1 MRNNIAIEQVQEKN
15 VRLLAAPK
23 AIYSWAKMIFGFQLV
38 LSGPVIIVLSFLSI
52 YDSIFVSITNAYSVL
67 LSFLGVL
74 FFSENITKYKEMAAS
89 VQEEFDCRVFRIPWN
104 RVMVSERL
112 TPEQINGWSKNVI
125 ENNEKKNKVLNW
137 YKDFPEVFPYHAAR
151 IVAQKYNTNWDMDL
165 RNSFSNTLNFVS
177 YLLIIA
183 ILSISL
189 INNMSVSGLFQ
200 VLLPVLPMTILLVSF
215 YDDNKKAIK
224 NLGGLKNELDE
235 AWSDILHSKR
245 RVEELEYIARSVQD
259 SIYLHRSSSPLIF
272 DWFYDLKSKQQQD
285 NADCLVEQLAEEYIS
300 SQK

>member
-1 MRNNIAIEQVQEKN
+1 MGNNIAIEQVQEKN
-15 VRLLAAPK
+15 VRYLAAPR
-23 AIYSWAKMIFGFQLV
+23 AIYTKAKMIFGLQLV
-38 LSGPVIIVLSFLSI
+38 LSGPVVMVLSFLSI
-52 YDSIFVSITNAYSVL
+52 YSSMFVLITNTYNVI
-67 LSFLGVL
+67 LSFLGVW
-74 FFSENITKYKEMAAS
+74 FFSRNISKYKEMAAS

-125 ENNEKKNKVLNW
+125 ENNKKKNNVLNW
-137 YKDFPEVFPYHAAR
+137 YKNFPEVFPYHAAR

-177 YLLIIA
+177 CLLIIA

-189 INNMSVSGLFQ
+189 FNNMSVSGLFQ

-215 YDDNKKAIK
+215 YDDNKKSIK

-235 AWSDILHSKR
+235 AWDYILYSKR
-245 RVEELEYIARSVQD
+245 NVEELEYISRSVQD
-259 SIYLHRSSSPLIF
+259 SIYLHRLSSPLIF
-272 DWFYDLKSKQQQD
+272 DWFYDMKSKQQQD
-285 NADCLVEQLAEEYIS
+285 NADYLVEQLAEEYIS